1 MADVS
6 DSLAIDTNPPPTGTH
21 WMRWVERGLLLGGVV
36 LFAVLV
42 RQLGPANVWD
52 NLRLIGWGFLLVL
65 GQEFVSF
72 NLNSLGWSFAFPR
85 QRRRPR
91 FQHLLAARLAGE
103 AINNLT
109 PTATMGGEVVRGRMI
124 ADQCDQQ
131 TAWASV
137 AVAKLSQ
144 TFAQMTFVF
153 LGLVFVVRDVPL
165 PDGFRRGLFIGL
177 AILTTGLLAG
187 IFFQRRGLFG
197 AGARIAARLGIHVP
211 QALHEK
217 LAHLDA
223 EIAQIYA
230 APTAFAGS
238 VAGFFG
244 GWCMGAVEVFI
255 VMTCLGL
262 APTWSLALTIEVL
275 SVAIDALLFFVPA
288 KAGVQEGGKALIFSL
303 LGLDPAKGLVL
314 GIVRRLRELAWS
326 LVGLIVLARHHA
338 RQRAAEA

>member
-1 MADVS
+1 MS
-6 DSLAIDTNPPPTGTH
+6 DSLSIADAPQPAPTH
-21 WMRWVERGLLLGGVV
+21 WMRWVERALLLGGVV

-65 GQEFVSF
+65 GQEFLSF
-72 NLNSLGWSFAFPR
+72 NFNTIGWSFAFPR
-85 QRRRPR
+85 HRPKPHYL
-91 FQHLLAARLAGE
+91 HLLAARLAGE

-153 LGLVFVVRDVPL
+153 LGLLFVVRDVPL

-177 AILTTGLLAG
+177 AVLTAGLLAG
-187 IFFQRRGLFG
+187 IFMQRRGLFG
-197 AGARIAARLGIHVP
+197 AGARLAARFGIHVP
-211 QALHEK
+211 EHLHHT
-217 LAHLDA
+217 LAQLDA
-223 EIAQIYA
+223 EIAQIYT

-255 VMTCLGL
+255 IMTCLGL

-288 KAGVQEGGKALIFSL
+288 KAGVQEGGKALIFTL

-314 GIVRRLRELAWS
+314 GIVRRLRELSWS
-326 LVGLIVLARHHA
+326 LVGLVVLARHQA
-338 RQRAAEA
+338 RQRARDA

>member
-1 MADVS
+1 MS
-6 DSLAIDTNPPPTGTH
+6 DSLSIAEAPQPAPTH
-21 WMRWVERGLLLGGVV
+21 WMRWVERGLLLLGIA

-42 RQLGPANVWD
+42 HQLGPANVWD

-65 GQEFVSF
+65 GQEFISF
-72 NLNSLGWSFAFPR
+72 NFNTLGWSFAFPR
-85 QRRRPR
+85 QRPRP
-91 FQHLLAARLAGE
+91 QYLHLLAARLAGE

-109 PTATMGGEVVRGRMI
+109 PTATLGGEVVRGRMV
-124 ADQCDQQ
+124 ADQCDPKS
-131 TAWASV
+131 AWASV

-153 LGLVFVVRDVPL
+153 LGLLFIVRDVPL
-165 PDGFRRGLFIGL
+165 PDGFRQGLFIGL
-177 AILTTGLLAG
+177 GVLTTGLLAG
-187 IFFQRRGLFG
+187 IFLQRRGLFG

-211 QALHEK
+211 DSLHEK

-223 EIAQIYA
+223 EIAQVYA
-230 APTAFAGS
+230 APSAFALS

-262 APTWSLALTIEVL
+262 APTWSLALTVEVL

-288 KAGVQEGGKALIFSL
+288 KAGVQEGGKALIFRL
-303 LGLDPAKGLVL
+303 LGLDPAQGLVL
-314 GIVRRLRELAWS
+314 GIVRRLRELTWS
-326 LVGLIVLARHHA
+326 MVGLLVLARHQA
-338 RQRAAEA
+338 RQRAADA